1 MAQENENLKNLEV
14 SEDFKD
20 FDDDNNDDELPELE
34 EDLIDNQDK
43 FENQNEENTSE
54 KLPVEEIKEE
64 QQIELQQDI
73 ESNDEVTNKQEEL
86 SLWEELDENNSVVK
100 KYIFY
105 VSKDFVLYI
114 DNLSTDERSAYI
126 NDAIQIKIDLEN
138 EKKHKEKKIKLI
150 THFVIMIL
158 TFCLMAPIVLFGVHK
173 AIMATFDNYKYSQEN
188 FEKLYKQ
195 RFAKDRAYM
204 RSVEYNNQLK
214 QKNVKSH

>member
-1 MAQENENLKNLEV
+1 MAQESENLENMEAI
-14 SEDFKD
+14 EDFKD
-20 FDDDNNDDELPELE
+20 FDDDNDNKLPELE
-34 EDLIDNQDK
+34 EDLIDEQETI
-43 FENQNEENTSE
+43 ENSKEENVQENSFD
-54 KLPVEEIKEE
+54 EEIKEE
-64 QQIELQQDI
+64 QQIEI
-73 ESNDEVTNKQEEL
+73 KEEIKTNEEVIDKKEEL

-105 VSKDFVLYI
+105 VSKDFVPYI
-114 DNLSTDERSAYI
+114 DNLSIDKRSAYI

-138 EKKHKEKKIKLI
+138 EKKQKEKKIKLI
-150 THFVIMIL
+150 THFTVMIL

-173 AIMATFDNYKYSQEN
+173 AIMATFDNYKYSQDN

-204 RSVEYNNQLK
+204 RSVEYNKQLK